1 MSTADKNTAP
11 SNVIEFAGRVPPQA
25 VDVEEAILGAMF
37 LDESA
42 VARVV
47 ELLDET
53 CFYKEAHRIVF
64 SAMMRLY
71 ERAEPVDLITVI
83 EELKRSSQLDRIGGS
98 FYLTGLAQKVPSASN
113 VAHYAKIVLDKSRLR
128 KLINVGSQIV
138 TLAFQETEDVDQ
150 LIDQVEQS
158 VFQIGQ
164 DKSQQGFQ
172 DLKKHLITAFEQIES
187 YHERPGGVTGI
198 AAGFR
203 PLDMM
208 TSGFQ
213 KSDLII
219 VAGRPS
225 MGKTAFVLSVAR
237 NVATYAQKPVGFFSL
252 EMSAS
257 QLVMRLLCAEA
268 EVDAH
273 KMRTGMLPSNDWS
286 KLSIGVGRLSKA
298 PIYID
303 DTPALNILEL
313 RARARRLKA
322 EKRIELLVVD
332 YMQLVTGVT
341 KTNATR
347 QEEVAMISRSLKAL
361 AKELDIPV
369 IALSQLSRAVEQR
382 GGDKKPVLSDLR
394 ESGSIEQDAD
404 VVMFVHREDYYAQE
418 ELERQVAIVPAE
430 ILIAKQRNGPTGTV
444 TIGFYKHFAKFVD
457 IEQNRTREVPPP
469 TTGDEPF

>member
-1 MSTADKNTAP
+1 MSTADKSAAP

-83 EELKRSSQLDRIGGS
+83 EELKRSSQLERIGGS
-98 FYLTGLAQKVPSASN
+98 FYLSGLAQKVPSASN

-198 AAGFR
+198 ASGFR